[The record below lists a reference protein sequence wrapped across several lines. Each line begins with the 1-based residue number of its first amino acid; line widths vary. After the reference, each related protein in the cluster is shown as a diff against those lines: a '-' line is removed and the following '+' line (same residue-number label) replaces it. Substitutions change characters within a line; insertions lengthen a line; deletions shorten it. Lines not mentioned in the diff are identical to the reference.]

1 MNESVSSLITWWYR
15 ISFAAAVLLLLAAI
29 TLLVTY
35 PSRASDARV
44 KFEAAVNDG
53 YIAVY
58 EGENVTELGFDVLYN
73 KYSFTYLPTQK
84 RILLE
89 KRFQYRRNRTYI
101 PIIIHR

>member
-1 MNESVSSLITWWYR
+1 MNESISSSTAWLGRILIT
-15 ISFAAAVLLLLAAI
+15 ATVLLLLAAI
-29 TLLVTY
+29 ALLVTY
-35 PSRASDARV
+35 PSRARDARV
-44 KFEAAVNDG
+44 KFEAAVDDG

-89 KRFQYRRNRTYI
+89 KHFQYRGDHTYL
-101 PIIIHR
+101 PIIIH